1 VRRRTHLKIYEHALR
16 KLSIPYLT
24 SRRGG
29 LLDTLEA
36 SDIQALLNFLIT
48 PFADLAL
55 AQALRTP
62 IFSCSDDDLMLIAG
76 MRIEDIGVSGEV
88 LSQTS
93 ILNPK
98 SWWQRLKQLIE
109 NGGGSPELQRAYR
122 LLQGWI
128 AQADRLPVHDLLD
141 RIYFEGDVKHRYA
154 AAVPDVMRAT
164 VLANLQ
170 AFLEIALN
178 VDAGRYPSLPGFL
191 RELAEL
197 RRADDNES
205 PDEGRVSQT
214 GNAIRIYTVHEAKGL
229 EAPIVWLLDTNAK
242 PPADRGYDVLV
253 DWPTDAMRPA
263 HFSLYGDRA
272 SRGQVRERYFESDA
286 ALALR
291 EDLNLL
297 YVAMTRAKQSLLVSG
312 NGKQL
317 DGMWYQRIAAVLDG
331 AGENPLASEVA
342 WPGRSVSR
350 ILNPESVDPRL
361 CNAWPVGTRKPVMSD
376 AQRSGVWLHGLLQY
390 LTAPDADIREDLEQ
404 ELQRKLNIA
413 PGQMPVLWQQAQEVL
428 NTPELARFFDAKY
441 YLAAANELAYVNAS
455 GQLRRIDRL
464 VEFENEV
471 WILDYKTGASADP
484 QFFSV
489 QLEEYRT
496 AIEAIHPYKVVR
508 CAVIFADGKL
518 AEI

>member
-1 VRRRTHLKIYEHALR
+1 
-16 KLSIPYLT
+16 
-24 SRRGG
+24 
-29 LLDTLEA
+29 
-36 SDIQALLNFLIT
+36 
-48 PFADLAL
+48 
-55 AQALRTP
+55 
-62 IFSCSDDDLMLIAG
+62 M
-76 MRIEDIGVSGEV
+76 
-88 LSQTS
+88 
-93 ILNPK
+93 
-98 SWWQRLKQLIE
+98 
-109 NGGGSPELQRAYR
+109 
-122 LLQGWI
+122 
-128 AQADRLPVHDLLD
+128 
-141 RIYFEGDVKHRYA
+141 
-154 AAVPDVMRAT
+154 
-164 VLANLQ
+164 
-170 AFLEIALN
+170 
-178 VDAGRYPSLPGFL
+178 
-191 RELAEL
+191 
-197 RRADDNES
+197 
-205 PDEGRVSQT
+205 
-214 GNAIRIYTVHEAKGL
+214 
-229 EAPIVWLLDTNAK
+229 
-242 PPADRGYDVLV
+242 
-253 DWPTDAMRPA
+253 
-263 HFSLYGDRA
+263 
-272 SRGQVRERYFESDA
+272 
-286 ALALR
+286 
-291 EDLNLL
+291 
-297 YVAMTRAKQSLLVSG
+297 LVSG

-342 WPGRSVSR
+342 WPGSSVSR

-390 LTAPDADIREDLEQ
+390 LTAPDADLREDMEQ

-441 YLAAANELAYVNAS
+441 YLAAANELAYVNAT

-518 AEI
+518 AEV